1 MMMAVGTFVLMEMR
15 RSGHVASIQARH
27 SSDPQEHR
35 HLAFALARVA
45 PVLMVMILIGAA
57 VVFFVMP
64 RMSAGYM
71 GAYSFGT
78 DLSSGFSD
86 HVQLGQIG
94 QIQQSGAVVMHIQID
109 GDTVGRSD
117 LHWRG
122 VTLSDFDGRTWSSPR
137 EQFILSAP
145 TRQQF

>member
-1 MMMAVGTFVLMEMR
+1 ML
-15 RSGHVASIQARH
+15 
-27 SSDPQEHR
+27 
-35 HLAFALARVA
+35 
-45 PVLMVMILIGAA
+45 MILIGGAA
-57 VVFFVMP
+57 VFFLMP

-71 GAYSFGT
+71 GGYSFGT

-94 QIQQSGAVVMHIQID
+94 QIQQSSAVVMHIQID

-122 VTLSDFDGRTWSSPR
+122 VTLADFDGRSWSNPR
-137 EQFILSAP
+137 EQVVLQRQPDNSFQSAASQRRP
-145 TRQQF
+145 